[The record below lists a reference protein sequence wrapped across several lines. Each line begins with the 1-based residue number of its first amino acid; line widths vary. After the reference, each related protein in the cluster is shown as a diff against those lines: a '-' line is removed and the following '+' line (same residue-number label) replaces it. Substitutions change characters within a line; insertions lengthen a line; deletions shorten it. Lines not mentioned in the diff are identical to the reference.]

1 LVLSLAI
8 LSVCPLAPTLAAGR
22 EPRDPDYRV
31 IERSFS
37 AEKVRE
43 FSVKGH
49 VGRIRITT
57 SPSADIRLRLELRA
71 KSYRGWFF
79 SQKKGDPHAADV
91 AADARGD
98 VLGFGLRY
106 EDDRD
111 GLDETWILDVPARLA
126 ADLDLVVGGITV
138 RGLAG
143 GLRLKVNV
151 GDIEADVPEG
161 SIAAETNVG
170 DIRVTSATSSYG
182 AVDLKANVGDTDLNL
197 PGGRVRHR
205 KAPGPGDSTSIEGNG
220 RDRIRLQTNVGDASL
235 SLRAGV

>member
-8 LSVCPLAPTLAAGR
+8 LSVCPLIPTLLAGS
-22 EPRDPDYRV
+22 ESRDPEYRV

-49 VGRIRITT
+49 VGRIRIT
-57 SPSADIRLRLELRA
+57 SSSADIRLRLELRA

-79 SQKKGDPHAADV
+79 SQKKGDPHAADI

-98 VLGFGLRY
+98 ALGFGLRY
-106 EDDRD
+106 PGDRD

-126 ADLDLVVGGITV
+126 ADLDLAVGAISV

-161 SIAAETNVG
+161 SIVAETNVG

-182 AVDLKANVGDTDLNL
+182 AVDLEANVGDTDLNL

-205 KAPGPGDSTSIEGNG
+205 TAPGPGDSTSIEGTG

-235 SLRAGV
+235 ALRAGV